1 MYKGVFI
8 LKHKYDD
15 SSIQVCTRCI
25 MDTTVEG
32 IKFDDDGVCNFCKI
46 HDELERKH
54 PLNAEG
60 KKKLDLIV
68 NNIKKDGSDKEYDCI
83 VGVSGGRDSTYT
95 LYSAVEMGLKPL
107 AVHFDNGW
115 NSEMA
120 VRNIKNSTEALGV
133 DLITVVAD
141 WEEFKDLQISF
152 LKASVSDAEV
162 PTDYAILSVLYGV
175 ANSYGIKY
183 IFNGHSFRTEGVAP
197 ITWTYMDGKYI
208 KGVHRKFGSKKIKS
222 FPLMGLSN
230 LLYYTFIKKIQ
241 VINLPEF
248 IEYNHE
254 EVDATLK
261 NKLGWT
267 YYGGHHHESLYTVF
281 FQSYYLPTKFNIDK
295 RKLEYSA
302 LIRSG
307 QMTRN
312 EAIKLTEQP
321 YPYKN
326 ESIKYTLSKLGIS
339 DSEFDIIMNE
349 KPKMFYDYSS
359 YFSIIKACKFP
370 IKVACNFG
378 LLPHIFYEKYLG

>member
-1 MYKGVFI
+1 
-8 LKHKYDD
+8 
-15 SSIQVCTRCI
+15 

-32 IKFDDDGVCNFCKI
+32 IKFDEDGVCNFCKI

-54 PLNAEG
+54 PLDAEG
-60 KKKLDLIV
+60 KKKLDLII
-68 NNIKKDGSDKEYDCI
+68 NSIKKDGSKKEYDCV

-133 DLITVVAD
+133 DLVTVVAD

-162 PTDYAILSVLYGV
+162 PTDYAILSVLYDV
-175 ANSYGIKY
+175 ANSHGIKY

-208 KGVHRKFGSKKIKS
+208 KAVHRKFGSKKIKS
-222 FPLMGLSN
+222 FPVMSLSS

-248 IEYNHE
+248 VEYEHE
-254 EVDATLK
+254 KVDAIIK
-261 NKLGWT
+261 DKLGWE

-307 QMTRN
+307 QMTRD

-321 YPYKN
+321 YPYKKEN
-326 ESIKYTLSKLGIS
+326 IKYTQSKLGIS
-339 DSEFDIIMNE
+339 DSEFDDIMNE
-349 KPKMFYDYSS
+349 KPKMFYNYPS

-370 IKVACNFG
+370 IKVACDLG